1 MTEDKIIAVREI
13 KITMSF
19 MLPAA
24 FQLEAAEYVPKINNW
39 IKAIL
44 KDFNGQLPSSEMAP
58 LTVFVKSEDV
68 TD

>member
-19 MLPAA
+19 MLPGA
-24 FQLEAAEYVPKINNW
+24 FQLEPSEYIVKINNW

-44 KDFNGQLPSSEMAP
+44 KDFNGTFPSSEMAP